1 MYTNPQNS
9 VRRGSRAALRA
20 GVLAAASAVALT
32 GVGAGQ
38 AAAHELPAATA
49 APTPA
54 GAAQTAT
61 QVAQGPAEQ
70 VTHVVARG
78 DSLSKVAAQYGYTA
92 DDGWRRIYDAN
103 PAVENPNVVFAGQE
117 LRIPAAGE
125 EIAARELPVVAAP
138 APAPRRGG
146 APRARRSATRAAA
159 PGAPAV
165 AGAGVWDQLAACES
179 GGNWSINSGNG
190 YAGGLQFH
198 PRTWTGHGGGQYAP
212 SADQASRDQ
221 QIAVA
226 QRVQASQGWGAWP
239 ACSRKLGLR

>member
-1 MYTNPQNS
+1 MYTNPQHS

-20 GVLAAASAVALT
+20 GVVAAASAVALT
-32 GVGAGQ
+32 SVGAGQ
-38 AAAHELPAATA
+38 AAAHEVSAPAA
-49 APTPA
+49 PA
-54 GAAQTAT
+54 SDGAAQAAP
-61 QVAQGPAEQ
+61 QAVQGPAEQ

-78 DSLSKVAAQYGYTA
+78 DSLSKIAAQYGYTA

-117 LRIPAAGE
+117 LRIPAAAE
-125 EIAARELPVVAAP
+125 ELAARELPVVAAP

-146 APRARRSATRAAA
+146 AARAGRSATRAAA
-159 PGAPAV
+159 PSAPAV

-179 GGNWSINSGNG
+179 GGNWSIRTGNG
-190 YAGGLQFH
+190 YHGGLQFH
-198 PRTWTGHGGGQYAP
+198 PQTWTGHGGGQYAP
-212 SADQASRDQ
+212 TADQASREQ